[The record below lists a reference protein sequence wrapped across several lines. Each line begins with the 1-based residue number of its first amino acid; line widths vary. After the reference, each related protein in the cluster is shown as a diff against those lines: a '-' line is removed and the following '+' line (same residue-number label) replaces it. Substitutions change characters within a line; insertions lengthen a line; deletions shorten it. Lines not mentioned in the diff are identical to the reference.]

1 MEVKDKIQ
9 EGTASETVPYAEFFL
24 RGIASLIEA
33 LVFMALSIPVAFTLP
48 MFLDRLNATTLVPQ
62 IPGFF
67 FLEGFLPGVTFPLFL
82 ASVFHHLNVSQ
93 PEGVSASA
101 TMVWTMVL
109 GGLLLV
115 DLLYHAIMESSP
127 LQGTIGKIIVGMK
140 VQRVDGK
147 RASFITCL
155 LRNCLRLLSMATL
168 FLGYF
173 MVLKNSRKQALHDK
187 LSGCVIVND
196 TPPQ

>member
-9 EGTASETVPYAEFFL
+9 EGTAAETVPYAEFFL

-82 ASVFHHLNVSQ
+82 TSLFNHLNVSQ
-93 PEGVSASA
+93 PDGVSASA
-101 TMVWTMVL
+101 TVVWTMVL

-115 DLLYHAIMESSP
+115 DLLYHALMESSP
-127 LQGTIGKIIVGMK
+127 LQGTIGKIVVGMK
-140 VQRVDGK
+140 VTTTDGK
-147 RASFITCL
+147 RPSFIKCL
-155 LRNCLRLLSMATL
+155 LRNGLRVLSMATL

-173 MVLKNSRKQALHDK
+173 MVFKDSRKQALHDK
-187 LSGCVIVND
+187 LSGCLVVND
-196 TPPQ
+196 APPQ